1 VEREK
6 DFNGLLAEVCGWYDN
21 CRWDGG
27 ATYNYRFS
35 ASQVS
40 ALNFFHPSLSGQAAL
55 APVTW
60 DKSWWPTS

>member
-40 ALNFFHPSLSGQAAL
+40 ALNFFHPSLSGKRRL
-55 APVTW
+55 PG
-60 DKSWWPTS
+60 